1 MLEMFHTLLTEL
13 PGTALA
19 QRNPRSAR
27 LQHNSMASESNETRC
42 TKLREVLQKISK
54 LPLLIDIELD
64 YASCWGDPTRSQSD
78 IICAILRDY
87 VSVFD
92 LLFSKDLK
100 WVSLNQVSGFQD
112 VAINCAN
119 SLVWKP
125 LQEEAECEDPDIHV
139 ICSTA
144 QHLLRL
150 LEDASHEVPLFA
162 HSEANPLRIWEIFVA
177 ANVQRQCF
185 CTLAFYE
192 AFQWYECG
200 QNFSESPLTTRL
212 WDTIVLRFKAAEFH
226 LKEHKMIDSNLWSQ
240 LEDFKQ
246 NLHNFWAKCLMWAK
260 RPPNIYCCESC
271 NGCQKSLWG
280 FKALWCQGPSGAM
293 RMVISLESSEDV
305 PERALSPRP
314 YVADLT
320 ALMSELTAAASKIAN
335 SLAAK
340 PLEDAYKSQ
349 GSSPGSWVLTSNQA
363 DQETRRPG
371 ESASQVGDG
380 SVISESYTL
389 VSAVGGPHCFL
400 PCHLFKALGQVES
413 TFFISGKDRGKEHYV
428 IAA

>member
-1 MLEMFHTLLTEL
+1 
-13 PGTALA
+13 
-19 QRNPRSAR
+19 
-27 LQHNSMASESNETRC
+27 
-42 TKLREVLQKISK
+42 
-54 LPLLIDIELD
+54 
-64 YASCWGDPTRSQSD
+64 
-78 IICAILRDY
+78 
-87 VSVFD
+87 
-92 LLFSKDLK
+92 
-100 WVSLNQVSGFQD
+100 
-112 VAINCAN
+112 
-119 SLVWKP
+119 
-125 LQEEAECEDPDIHV
+125 
-139 ICSTA
+139 
-144 QHLLRL
+144 
-150 LEDASHEVPLFA
+150 
-162 HSEANPLRIWEIFVA
+162 
-177 ANVQRQCF
+177 
-185 CTLAFYE
+185 
-192 AFQWYECG
+192 
-200 QNFSESPLTTRL
+200 
-212 WDTIVLRFKAAEFH
+212 
-226 LKEHKMIDSNLWSQ
+226 
-240 LEDFKQ
+240 
-246 NLHNFWAKCLMWAK
+246 
-260 RPPNIYCCESC
+260 
-271 NGCQKSLWG
+271 
-280 FKALWCQGPSGAM
+280 
-293 RMVISLESSEDV
+293 MVISLESSEDV